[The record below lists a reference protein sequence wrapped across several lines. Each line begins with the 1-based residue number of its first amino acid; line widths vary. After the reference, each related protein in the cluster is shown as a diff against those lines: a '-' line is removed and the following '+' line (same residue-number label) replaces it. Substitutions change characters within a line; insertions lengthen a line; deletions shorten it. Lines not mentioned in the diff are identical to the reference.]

1 MREAD
6 FAAFEKQLIREG
18 VAVTVAQRM
27 TSELRDHHA
36 DIRDD
41 LIQSGTPEADADYR
55 ASEALGSFD
64 TLAEAAASRRELQNV
79 FRRYPLLGCTV
90 LPLAC
95 VAAGSVSALA
105 YANQRIT
112 PAVARWSCF
121 ASISAAITAAM
132 MLAMQLSISQL

>member
-1 MREAD
+1 MREAEL
-6 FAAFEKQLIREG
+6 AAFERQLVRDG
-18 VAVTVAQRM
+18 VAVSVAKRM

-36 DIRDD
+36 DLRED
-41 LIQSGTPEADADYR
+41 LIQSGTALADADDR
-55 ASEALGSFD
+55 AHEALGSLD

-79 FRRYPLLGCTV
+79 FRRYPLLGCAV

-112 PAVARWSCF
+112 PAHSGNRLSSHGVAPCMSTFWTV
-121 ASISAAITAAM
+121 IT
-132 MLAMQLSISQL
+132 I